1 MLINNKTASCRGK
14 TAWIE
19 FICISSIRI
28 LDCIIILLNRG
39 SRGQN
44 RISLPKLVLTMFPQK
59 KSLSLYIN
67 YTRSGRKNQFHL
79 TGCQDMS
86 SKKLEEKQKIDGGIK
101 QAQQFL
107 SMQKAQAQQAQLA
120 QAQAAQ
126 MQAAQTTTSQSQ
138 EPKKDVVQELQ
149 KLANLKQQG
158 ILSEEEF
165 QQMKSR
171 LLSSS

>member
-1 MLINNKTASCRGK
+1 
-14 TAWIE
+14 
-19 FICISSIRI
+19 
-28 LDCIIILLNRG
+28 
-39 SRGQN
+39 
-44 RISLPKLVLTMFPQK
+44 V
-59 KSLSLYIN
+59 
-67 YTRSGRKNQFHL
+67 SGYVKQ
-79 TGCQDMS
+79 
-86 SKKLEEKQKIDGGIK
+86 KLEEKQKIDGGIK
-101 QAQQFL
+101 QTQQFR
-107 SMQKAQAQQAQLA
+107 SVQKAQAQQAQLA

-126 MQAAQTTTSQSQ
+126 MQAAQATTSQSQ

>member
-1 MLINNKTASCRGK
+1 
-14 TAWIE
+14 
-19 FICISSIRI
+19 
-28 LDCIIILLNRG
+28 
-39 SRGQN
+39 
-44 RISLPKLVLTMFPQK
+44 
-59 KSLSLYIN
+59 
-67 YTRSGRKNQFHL
+67 
-79 TGCQDMS
+79 
-86 SKKLEEKQKIDGGIK
+86 
-101 QAQQFL
+101 
-107 SMQKAQAQQAQLA
+107 MQKAQAQQAQLA

-126 MQAAQTTTSQSQ
+126 MQAAQATTSQSQ

>member
-1 MLINNKTASCRGK
+1 
-14 TAWIE
+14 
-19 FICISSIRI
+19 
-28 LDCIIILLNRG
+28 
-39 SRGQN
+39 
-44 RISLPKLVLTMFPQK
+44 
-59 KSLSLYIN
+59 
-67 YTRSGRKNQFHL
+67 
-79 TGCQDMS
+79 MS
-86 SKKLEEKQKIDGGIK
+86 SKKQEEKQKIDGGIK